1 MKLLCDEMLKGVAH
15 WLRTSGYDVAMEPDG
30 RPDRHLVERALAE
43 KRLLL
48 TRDRHLLQLRDA
60 GRVVIF
66 LEGNELES
74 CAREVTH
81 KLDIDWLLDPFTCC
95 TLCNTPLIAA
105 ERRENVPPDVESAF
119 LCPHCNKYYWHGG
132 HVDRMR
138 RRLESWQC
146 EFRGALTLPG

>member
-1 MKLLCDEMLKGVAH
+1 MKLLCDEMLKGLAR

-60 GRVVIF
+60 GRVVVF

-81 KLDIDWLLDPFTCC
+81 KLDIDWLLDPFTRC

-105 ERRENVPPDVESAF
+105 EREGNVPSDVEGAF
-119 LCPHCNKYYWHGG
+119 LCPHCNKYYWEGG

-138 RRLESWQC
+138 RRLESWQS
-146 EFRGALTLPG
+146 EFRRALTLPG